1 MDGEP
6 KTDEGHVQGKIV
18 EIDHER
24 GCGRI
29 LATDHRLIS
38 FHRTAVVDGA
48 FEDLKTKD
56 SVALVVPV
64 GERGTNPRATR
75 VRAVGTLD
83 YDPKIR
89 V

>member
-38 FHRTAVVDGA
+38 FHRTSVVDGA

-56 SVALVVPV
+56 SVALVL
-64 GERGTNPRATR
+64 GEGGSGARAKR